1 MSIGLDLPSRS
12 DFRELGV
19 RAEATASGGSQTSGG
34 SQRGQKLACTPTEMK
49 AQVDTQLAGA
59 AWDYVL
65 SGVALLILAFGFF

>member
-1 MSIGLDLPSRS
+1 MSIGLDLSPRS

-19 RAEATASGGSQTSGG
+19 RAEATASGG

-65 SGVALLILAFGFF
+65 SGVALLILAFGF